1 MADLLK
7 LDISYFSNNLI
18 TLPHYKFFLLLTLF
32 FFISC
37 KVTEENKYPIAYDN
51 CNENELEKLVGRN
64 LGNLE
69 FNNKVKTRI
78 FKTGDNV
85 TLDYLP
91 NRINIEID
99 NSNIIKR
106 AYCG

>member
-1 MADLLK
+1 M
-7 LDISYFSNNLI
+7 F
-18 TLPHYKFFLLLTLF
+18 LTLF

-37 KVTEENKYPIAYDN
+37 KDKEVNKYQIAYDN
-51 CNENELEKLVGRN
+51 CNENELKKLVGRN
-64 LGNLE
+64 LGDLE

-78 FKTGDNV
+78 FKTGDNI

-99 NSNIIKR
+99 NSEIIKR
-106 AYCG
+106 SYCG